1 MAKDIAPVKT
11 GEYRDSIESGTF
23 ADGDRFTGYVA
34 ATVDYALAVEA
45 KDRVLTRA
53 IDAADIIPNA
63 RRSVAGSSCR
73 GGGDSPPRGKSNNI
87 CEVFVLSVKFKLFAF
102 TTSRLSK

>member
-1 MAKDIAPVKT
+1 MGTSNFTLNYKGIGLLMRQDSMRAHLERQAKAVEDMAKDIAPVKT

-53 IDAADIIPNA
+53 IDAADIIP
-63 RRSVAGSSCR
+63 
-73 GGGDSPPRGKSNNI
+73 
-87 CEVFVLSVKFKLFAF
+87 
-102 TTSRLSK
+102 